1 MLEVSA
7 FLGVAACGALW
18 RMAFAQGSMK
28 RGMESILREIQLL
41 RNEVTKDI
49 RSLEQVQHD
58 HEARLRILE
67 KGDTSQSR
75 RK

>member
-1 MLEVSA
+1 MVEVSA

-18 RMAFAQGSMK
+18 HMAFAQGSMK

-67 KGDTSQSR
+67 KADTSQSR

>member
-7 FLGVAACGALW
+7 FLAVAACGALW

-67 KGDTSQSR
+67 KGDTSQLR

>member
-7 FLGVAACGALW
+7 ILGVAACGALW
-18 RMAFAQGSMK
+18 RMAFTQGSMK
-28 RGMESILREIQLL
+28 KGMESILREIQLL

-58 HEARLRILE
+58 HEARLRMLE
-67 KGDTSQSR
+67 KRESSR
-75 RK
+75 PHRK